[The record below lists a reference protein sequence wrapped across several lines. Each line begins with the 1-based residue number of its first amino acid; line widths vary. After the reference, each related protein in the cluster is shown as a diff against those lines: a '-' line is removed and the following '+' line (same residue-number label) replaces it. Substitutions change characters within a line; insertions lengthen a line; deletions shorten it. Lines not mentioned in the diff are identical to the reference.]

1 LAVPLLWLAARQSV
15 EAPDDAV
22 TRVERGRYIVER
34 VSMCF
39 ECHTPRDE
47 RGELRRDDWL
57 AGAPIPVSPP
67 RFGEA
72 SWAIRAPR
80 IAGLPGYT
88 EQEGIRLL
96 TRGIDRKGEH
106 LRPPMPPFRFSEA
119 DAQAVVGYLKA
130 VELSPGALVSVHPGT
145 ALHDRRRGVCPPG

>member
-1 LAVPLLWLAARQSV
+1 MKSVIAGVLTVPLLWLPARQSV
-15 EAPDDAV
+15 QPPQGAAG
-22 TRVERGRYIVER
+22 RVEHGRYIVER

-47 RGELRRDDWL
+47 HGELRRDAWL
-57 AGAPIPVSPP
+57 FGAPIPVSPP
-67 RFGEA
+67 RFDEA

-88 EQEGIRLL
+88 EQDGIRLL
-96 TRGIDRKGEH
+96 TRRIDRKGEH

-119 DAQAVVGYLKA
+119 DARAVVGYLKA
-130 VELSPGALVSVHPGT
+130 VERSSEP
-145 ALHDRRRGVCPPG
+145 